1 MIVVGL
7 TGSIGMGKSTAAKL
21 LKSLGI
27 PVHDSDATV
36 HKLLGPGGKA
46 VEPVSKAF
54 AEAARKTPGGME
66 IDRATLGKIVFAD
79 SRKLKELEEI
89 LHPLVRQDSDEWLKD
104 MRKSGAD
111 IAVLDIPLLYETGA
125 EDRVKYVICISAPED
140 MQRDRV
146 MARPGMTEEKFKA
159 ILASQVPDAEKRKK
173 ADYVVLSDVSEEE
186 TLKALEKVMADIRRR
201 EGLKSGAKGAKP
213 QSPKL

>member
-1 MIVVGL
+1 MIVIGL

-46 VEPVSKAF
+46 VKPVSEAF
-54 AEAARKTPGGME
+54 AAAARKTPDGVE

-79 SRKLKELEEI
+79 PKKLKELEAI
-89 LHPLVRQDSDEWLKD
+89 LHPLVREDSDKWLKD
-104 MRKSGAD
+104 MRRSGAD
-111 IAVLDIPLLYETGA
+111 IAVLDIPLLYETNA
-125 EDRVKYVICISAPED
+125 ENRVKYVICISAPAD

-159 ILASQVPDAEKRKK
+159 ILASQIPDAEKRKR

-186 TLKALEKVMADIRRR
+186 TLKALEQVIADVRRR
-201 EGLKSGAKGAKP
+201 EKTATAKA
-213 QSPKL
+213 QSPKI